1 MPFIT
6 SLSNKLPHLKQR
18 QGSNYLVSYS
28 YHRAQRGREHSSL
41 IIDCEYLRFL
51 PSLIIN
57 CGDSKTKD
65 EQSSDFKVVR
75 FWYER
80 QVCSKL
86 EVYRSSNRF
95 STWLFWV
102 QNSFQSLS
110 MISHMFLTFQ
120 DQFQHPNPNW
130 NHFYDQKKI
139 SILNK
144 QKCILSWIAYS
155 FNAYFHRFI
164 FHLWK

>member
-1 MPFIT
+1 M
-6 SLSNKLPHLKQR
+6 LSNKLPHLKQR

-80 QVCSKL
+80 QVYLKIQRFIVLRTDFRRDYFGCKIHFKAFLWSLICFWHFKINFNTQIL
-86 EVYRSSNRF
+86 IEIIFMIKRKFQFWTNRNAFCLGLLILSMHIFIVSYFISESRSSR
-95 STWLFWV
+95 
-102 QNSFQSLS
+102 
-110 MISHMFLTFQ
+110 
-120 DQFQHPNPNW
+120 
-130 NHFYDQKKI
+130 
-139 SILNK
+139 
-144 QKCILSWIAYS
+144 
-155 FNAYFHRFI
+155 
-164 FHLWK
+164 

>member
-80 QVCSKL
+80 QVYLKSKIFDVIIL
-86 EVYRSSNRF
+86 GAKF
-95 STWLFWV
+95 
-102 QNSFQSLS
+102 
-110 MISHMFLTFQ
+110 ISK
-120 DQFQHPNPNW
+120 P
-130 NHFYDQKKI
+130 FYDLSYVSDI
-139 SILNK
+139 SRLISTPK
-144 QKCILSWIAYS
+144 S
-155 FNAYFHRFI
+155 
-164 FHLWK
+164 